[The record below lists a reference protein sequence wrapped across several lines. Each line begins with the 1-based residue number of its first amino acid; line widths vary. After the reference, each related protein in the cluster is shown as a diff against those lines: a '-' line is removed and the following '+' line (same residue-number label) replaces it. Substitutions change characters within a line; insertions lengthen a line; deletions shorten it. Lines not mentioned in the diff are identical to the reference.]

1 MNQNN
6 IEILI
11 PTFNEEKNIE
21 TVIKELNTEG
31 YNNITILDANS
42 TDNTVA
48 VAKKKNC
55 KIISDTKD
63 IKGFGG
69 SIINGLNNLELDYF
83 CIFDG
88 DNSFNPKE
96 ISKMYEKMRSGYDF
110 VFASRYLNN
119 EKSDDDTFITRFG
132 NYFFTKLV
140 RILFKIDT
148 TDVLFLY
155 VMGKKSNITRLN
167 LLQNDFSI
175 CTEFI
180 VKSYK
185 NFKCTEILSKERK
198 RLYGISKVNKFLDG
212 LTILINIFK
221 LFFLKK

>member
-1 MNQNN
+1 MYQNN

-21 TVIKELNTEG
+21 KVIKELNSEG
-31 YNNITILDANS
+31 YFNITILDANS

-48 VAKKKNC
+48 VAKKNNC
-55 KIISDTKD
+55 KIILDTED

-69 SIINGLNNLELDYF
+69 SIINGLNNLKLDYF

-96 ISKMYEKMRSGYDF
+96 ISKMYEKLENGFDF

-119 EKSDDDTFITRFG
+119 EKSEDDTLITKFG
-132 NYFFTKLV
+132 NFFFTKLV

-180 VKSYK
+180 IKSYK

-198 RLYGISKVNKFLDG
+198 RLYGSSKVNKFFDG
-212 LTILINIFK
+212 LTILKNIFK
-221 LFFLKK
+221 LYF

>member
-1 MNQNN
+1 MSQNN

-31 YNNITILDANS
+31 YYNITILDANS

-48 VAKKKNC
+48 VAKKNNC

-88 DNSFNPKE
+88 DNSFNPNVFEDISLYLKRKIE
-96 ISKMYEKMRSGYDF
+96 IMKIYSG
-110 VFASRYLNN
+110 
-119 EKSDDDTFITRFG
+119 E
-132 NYFFTKLV
+132 
-140 RILFKIDT
+140 
-148 TDVLFLY
+148 
-155 VMGKKSNITRLN
+155 
-167 LLQNDFSI
+167 LLQHPFPRSEVSI
-175 CTEFI
+175 
-180 VKSYK
+180 KSLAHLWGS
-185 NFKCTEILSKERK
+185 TI
-198 RLYGISKVNKFLDG
+198 NK
-212 LTILINIFK
+212 
-221 LFFLKK
+221 